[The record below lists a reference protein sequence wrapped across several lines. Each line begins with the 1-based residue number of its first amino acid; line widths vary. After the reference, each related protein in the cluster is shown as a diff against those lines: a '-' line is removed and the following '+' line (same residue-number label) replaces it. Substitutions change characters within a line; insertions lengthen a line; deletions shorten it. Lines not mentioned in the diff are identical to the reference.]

1 MAEHAA
7 ARWTDDGAF
16 DALAVDAS
24 TCRAGSMPRALR
36 FQEGWTFFA
45 DLSESTTLVLSERI
59 AERSIVRNESSVQ

>member
-1 MAEHAA
+1 MVSIPGLGE
-7 ARWTDDGAF
+7 
-16 DALAVDAS
+16 AS
-24 TCRAGSMPRALR
+24 GRAGSMPRALR